1 MHQVQK
7 RLHLP
12 KIQKSICL
20 QKGIGGGNGKLE
32 KGIRICLQFKKSIV
46 LNFRSIYNIENNCLD
61 NISVKNTLTV
71 NSHSLLFLV

>member
-32 KGIRICLQFKKSIV
+32 KGRRICLQFKKSII
-46 LNFRSIYNIENNCLD
+46 LNFISIYNIENICLD
-61 NISVKNTLTV
+61 NILAQSTLTV
-71 NSHSLLFLV
+71 NGHSLPFLV